1 MKFTVYRYFLPLFL
15 FLLPLFSGCAAS
27 PDLSGLDH
35 VQFAKTVLQLMA
47 NGNQGV
53 GNHIDWEILRA
64 GTQNVGPQ
72 YQAAK
77 SDTERATLRSG
88 FIFGF
93 RAGFARSGGTVVM
106 FNNWQLLSEDANW
119 AVVSANGSGG
129 NRIVF
134 TLSKRDNKR
143 RLAAIDLQFA
153 PQQQFTMPQN
163 VQ

>member
-1 MKFTVYRYFLPLFL
+1 L
-15 FLLPLFSGCAAS
+15 FLLPLFSGCAQT
-27 PDLSGLDH
+27 PDLSGLDN
-35 VQFAKTVLQLMA
+35 VQFTKTVFQLMA
-47 NGNQGV
+47 DGNQGV
-53 GNHIDWEILRA
+53 GDHIDWEILRA
-64 GTQNVGPQ
+64 GNQNVGQQ

-77 SDTERATLRSG
+77 DDVAKSTLRHG

-93 RAGFARSGGTVVM
+93 RGGFSRSGATVAM
-106 FNNWQLLSEDANW
+106 FSNWTQLSDDANW

-153 PQQQFTMPQN
+153 PQRQFTMPQN